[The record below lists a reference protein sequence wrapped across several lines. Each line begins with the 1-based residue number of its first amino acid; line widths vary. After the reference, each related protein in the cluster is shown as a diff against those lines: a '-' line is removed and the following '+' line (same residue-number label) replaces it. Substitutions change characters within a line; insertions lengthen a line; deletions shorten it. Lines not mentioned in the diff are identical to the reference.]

1 MKPVESLR
9 KIGNIEGISYLL
21 LLGVA
26 MPLKYMAD
34 IPQAVKIVGAIH
46 GFLFVLF
53 MLALVR
59 VWLKIKWPYEKI
71 AMAFLLSI
79 IPFGTFY
86 LDKKLKKEFP
96 GN

>member
-1 MKPVESLR
+1 MKAIGTLR
-9 KIGNIEGISYLL
+9 KIGNAEGISYLL

-26 MPLKYMAD
+26 MPLKYMANM
-34 IPQAVKIVGAIH
+34 PQAVRIMGSVH

-53 MLALVR
+53 IASLFN
-59 VWLKIKWPYEKI
+59 VWQKAKWPYDKI

-86 LDKKLKKEFP
+86 LDKKLKNEYP

>member
-9 KIGNIEGISYLL
+9 KIGNAEGLSYLL

-26 MPLKYMAD
+26 MPLKYMANM
-34 IPQAVKIVGAIH
+34 PEAVRILGSVH
-46 GFLFVLF
+46 GFLFVAF
-53 MLALVR
+53 MIALGR
-59 VWLKIKWPYEKI
+59 VWLQVKWPYDKI

-86 LDKKLKKEFP
+86 LDKKLKEEYP
-96 GN
+96 NS